1 MVHFLTF
8 TNIKIYNAMKYFYT
22 LMMAFLLPYLAIAQQ
37 TVSYSVN
44 PPTFNE
50 TESITVTFTLN
61 ETNFGVSTSHALY
74 LWAWSVDSNNTSADS
89 PTNGTWTASNAANK
103 LTHVSSSGSTGTYT
117 FTMNTVKSFYGN
129 RPNPLSKIGFLI
141 KTINGS
147 VQSQDIMLNV
157 GKFQFNLTNPV
168 AGSTNVVNSGTV
180 INITGTSS
188 QPANY
193 VVKANGNAV
202 YTSTSASTTLNFPY
216 TATQDANMEV
226 VATNASDG
234 TVVTKTFTVS
244 LAIPVQSAAIPAY
257 MKQGISYDP
266 ADPTKVGL
274 ALYAPGKAYVHVIGS
289 FNNWTVSANHLMKKD
304 TTNPNLYWIE
314 ITGLTPQQIYT
325 FQYRTADGIKVAD
338 PYSPLVL
345 SPYDDQYINQNAMV
359 YPDLP
364 AYPTGQNFEV
374 SVIQTAKPAYN
385 WTVTNFTKPAKDNLI
400 IYELLVRDFTAEKT
414 WQSLIDKI
422 SYLKSLKI
430 NAVELMPV
438 MEFDGNNSWGYNT
451 GFHYALDKA
460 YGTPE
465 KFKEFIDLCH
475 QNGIAVILDIAF
487 NHATGR
493 SPIER
498 MWMVDPD
505 GDGFGDP
512 AADNPYFNQVARH
525 SYSVFNDFNHSK
537 AETKYYVNRVL
548 EQWIKEYKVDGFR
561 WDLTKGF
568 TQACTPGPNQESCTN
583 LYQQDRV
590 NVLKA
595 YADNQWSYDPTSYII
610 FEHLGT
616 DSEEGQWANYRIGE
630 GKGVMMWDKQ
640 TNPYNQNTMGFA
652 ENSNFSRVKYS
663 AHGFSGLR
671 ADSYGES
678 HDEERIMYKNI
689 NFGASTTGYSTRDL
703 NNALQRQKAYGA
715 VFLTVPGPKMIW
727 QFAELGFD
735 KSIYTCE
742 DGITVNTES
751 DAAPGDCKL
760 SPKPSA
766 FGLNYDTDAA
776 RKSVYDTWAKIL
788 ELRLSLDV
796 FNTKTFNVESG
807 NLMPRLFIYNDA
819 SSSALKNV
827 VVLANFTL
835 TSQNIVPNFPYGGNW
850 YNLMDNT
857 SMSVTDTAAPITIEP
872 GGFRIFGNASALATD
887 EVGSSKNAVSLVLTQ
902 NPVTNGNATIRYTNA
917 KNGSLAIY
925 DLTGS
930 LVKTVKV
937 SKDNGDETISVNGLK
952 SGIYLLQLKSEKGV
966 AVTKLIVK

>member
-1 MVHFLTF
+1 
-8 TNIKIYNAMKYFYT
+8 MKYFYT

-147 VQSQDIMLNV
+147 VQSQDIILNV

-193 VVKANGNAV
+193 VVKANGNPV
-202 YTSTSASTTLNFPY
+202 YTSTTDSTTLNFPY

-400 IYELLVRDFTAEKT
+400 IYELLVRDFTTEKT

>member
-1 MVHFLTF
+1 
-8 TNIKIYNAMKYFYT
+8 MKYFYT

-61 ETNFGVSTSHALY
+61 ETNFGVATSHALY
-74 LWAWSVDSNNTSADS
+74 LWAWSVDSNNTSAVS

-129 RPNPLSKIGFLI
+129 RPNPLSKIGFLV

-244 LAIPVQSAAIPAY
+244 LAIPVQTAAIPAY

-289 FNNWTVSANHLMKKD
+289 FNNWTVSANYLMKKD

-359 YPDLP
+359 YPNLP

-400 IYELLVRDFTAEKT
+400 IYELLVRDFTTEKT

-422 SYLKSLKI
+422 YYLKSLKI
-430 NAVELMPV
+430 NAIELMPV

-568 TQACTPGPNQESCTN
+568 TQNCTAGDDACTNA
-583 LYQQDRV
+583 YQQDRV
-590 NVLKA
+590 NILRA

-616 DSEEGQWANYRIGE
+616 DSEEAQWANYRIGE
-630 GKGVMMWDKQ
+630 GKGVMMWDKE

-678 HDEERIMYKNI
+678 HDEERIMYRNI

-796 FNTKTFNVESG
+796 FNTKTFTVESG

-857 SMSVTDTAAPITIEP
+857 SMSVTDLVAPITIEP

-887 EVGSSKNAVSLVLTQ
+887 EVGASKNAVSLVLTQ

-917 KNGSLAIY
+917 INGSLAIY

-952 SGIYLLQLKSEKGV
+952 SGMYLLQLKSEKGV

>member
-1 MVHFLTF
+1 
-8 TNIKIYNAMKYFYT
+8 MKYFYT

-61 ETNFGVSTSHALY
+61 ETNFGVATSHALY

-147 VQSQDIMLNV
+147 VQSQDIILNV

-193 VVKANGNAV
+193 VVKANGNPV
-202 YTSTSASTTLNFPY
+202 YTSTTDSTTLNFPY

-400 IYELLVRDFTAEKT
+400 IYELLVRDFTTEKT

>member
-1 MVHFLTF
+1 
-8 TNIKIYNAMKYFYT
+8 
-22 LMMAFLLPYLAIAQQ
+22 MAFLLPYLAIAQQ

-147 VQSQDIMLNV
+147 VQSQDIILNV

-193 VVKANGNAV
+193 VVKANGNPV
-202 YTSTSASTTLNFPY
+202 YTSTTDSTTLNFPY

-400 IYELLVRDFTAEKT
+400 IYELLVRDFTTEKT

>member
-147 VQSQDIMLNV
+147 VQSQDIILNV

-193 VVKANGNAV
+193 VVKANGNPV
-202 YTSTSASTTLNFPY
+202 YTSTTDSTTLNFPY

-400 IYELLVRDFTAEKT
+400 IYELLVRDFTTEKT

-465 KFKEFIDLCH
+465 
-475 QNGIAVILDIAF
+475 
-487 NHATGR
+487 
-493 SPIER
+493 
-498 MWMVDPD
+498 
-505 GDGFGDP
+505 
-512 AADNPYFNQVARH
+512 
-525 SYSVFNDFNHSK
+525 
-537 AETKYYVNRVL
+537 
-548 EQWIKEYKVDGFR
+548 
-561 WDLTKGF
+561 
-568 TQACTPGPNQESCTN
+568 
-583 LYQQDRV
+583 
-590 NVLKA
+590 
-595 YADNQWSYDPTSYII
+595 
-610 FEHLGT
+610 
-616 DSEEGQWANYRIGE
+616 
-630 GKGVMMWDKQ
+630 
-640 TNPYNQNTMGFA
+640 
-652 ENSNFSRVKYS
+652 
-663 AHGFSGLR
+663 
-671 ADSYGES
+671 
-678 HDEERIMYKNI
+678 
-689 NFGASTTGYSTRDL
+689 
-703 NNALQRQKAYGA
+703 
-715 VFLTVPGPKMIW
+715 
-727 QFAELGFD
+727 
-735 KSIYTCE
+735 
-742 DGITVNTES
+742 
-751 DAAPGDCKL
+751 
-760 SPKPSA
+760 
-766 FGLNYDTDAA
+766 
-776 RKSVYDTWAKIL
+776 
-788 ELRLSLDV
+788 
-796 FNTKTFNVESG
+796 
-807 NLMPRLFIYNDA
+807 
-819 SSSALKNV
+819 
-827 VVLANFTL
+827 
-835 TSQNIVPNFPYGGNW
+835 
-850 YNLMDNT
+850 
-857 SMSVTDTAAPITIEP
+857 
-872 GGFRIFGNASALATD
+872 
-887 EVGSSKNAVSLVLTQ
+887 
-902 NPVTNGNATIRYTNA
+902 
-917 KNGSLAIY
+917 
-925 DLTGS
+925 
-930 LVKTVKV
+930 
-937 SKDNGDETISVNGLK
+937 
-952 SGIYLLQLKSEKGV
+952 
-966 AVTKLIVK
+966 

>member
-1 MVHFLTF
+1 
-8 TNIKIYNAMKYFYT
+8 
-22 LMMAFLLPYLAIAQQ
+22 MAFLLPYLAIAQQ

-147 VQSQDIMLNV
+147 VQSQDIILNV

-193 VVKANGNAV
+193 VVKANGNPV
-202 YTSTSASTTLNFPY
+202 YTSTTDSTTLNFPY

-400 IYELLVRDFTAEKT
+400 IYELLVRDFTTEKT

-835 TSQNIVPNFPYGGNW
+835 TSQNIVPN
-850 YNLMDNT
+850 
-857 SMSVTDTAAPITIEP
+857 
-872 GGFRIFGNASALATD
+872 
-887 EVGSSKNAVSLVLTQ
+887 LV
-902 NPVTNGNATIRYTNA
+902 
-917 KNGSLAIY
+917 
-925 DLTGS
+925 
-930 LVKTVKV
+930 
-937 SKDNGDETISVNGLK
+937 
-952 SGIYLLQLKSEKGV
+952 
-966 AVTKLIVK
+966 

>member
-1 MVHFLTF
+1 
-8 TNIKIYNAMKYFYT
+8 MKYFYT

-147 VQSQDIMLNV
+147 VQSQDIILNV

-193 VVKANGNAV
+193 VVKANGNPV
-202 YTSTSASTTLNFPY
+202 YTSTTDSTTLNFPY

-400 IYELLVRDFTAEKT
+400 IYELLVRDFTTEKT

-887 EVGSSKNAVSLVLTQ
+887 EVGSSKNAASLGLTQ

>member
-1 MVHFLTF
+1 
-8 TNIKIYNAMKYFYT
+8 MKYFYT

-147 VQSQDIMLNV
+147 VQSQDIILNV

-193 VVKANGNAV
+193 VVKANGNPV
-202 YTSTSASTTLNFPY
+202 YTSTTDSTTLNFPY

-400 IYELLVRDFTAEKT
+400 IYELLVRDFTTEKT

-678 HDEERIMYKNI
+678 HDEERIMYRNI

>member
-1 MVHFLTF
+1 
-8 TNIKIYNAMKYFYT
+8 MKYFYT
-22 LMMAFLLPYLAIAQQ
+22 LILAILLPYFAVAQQ
-37 TVSYSVN
+37 VISYSVN
-44 PPTFNE
+44 PATFDE
-50 TESITVTFTLN
+50 TEAITVTFTVN
-61 ETNFGVSTSHALY
+61 ETNFGVGTSHALY
-74 LWAWSVDSNNTSADS
+74 LWAWSFDSNNVQADA
-89 PTNGTWTASNAANK
+89 PTNGSWTASNPANK
-103 LTHVSSSGSTGTYT
+103 LTYVSSSGTTGTYT

-129 RPNPLSKIGFLI
+129 RANPLSKIGFLV
-141 KTINGS
+141 KTVDGS
-147 VQSQDIMLNV
+147 AQSQDILLNV
-157 GKFQFNLTNPV
+157 GKFQFNLTNPLP
-168 AGSTNVVNSGTV
+168 GSTNVVNSGTV
-180 INITGTSS
+180 INITGNSS
-188 QPANY
+188 LAANY
-193 VVKANGNAV
+193 QIKANGNVV
-202 YTSTSASTTLNFPY
+202 YNSSSASVTLNFPY
-216 TATQDANMEV
+216 TVTQDATIEV
-226 VATNASDG
+226 SASDPAG
-234 TVVTKTFTVS
+234 GEPVVKTFTVS
-244 LAIPVQSAAIPAY
+244 LALPVTSAPIPAY

-289 FNNWTVSANHLMKKD
+289 FNNWTVSANYLMKRD

-345 SPYDDQYINQNAMV
+345 SPYDDPYINQNALV

-364 AYPTGQNFEV
+364 AYPAGQSFEV
-374 SVIQTAKPAYN
+374 SVIQTAKPAYP
-385 WTVTNFTKPAKDNLI
+385 WVVTNFNKPAKENLI
-400 IYELLVRDFTAEKT
+400 VYELLVRDFTTQKT

-422 SYLKSLKI
+422 PYLKSLKI
-430 NAVELMPV
+430 NAIELMPV

-475 QNGIAVILDIAF
+475 QNGIAVILDIAL

-537 AETKYYVNRVL
+537 AETKYYVDRVI
-548 EQWIKEYKVDGFR
+548 EHWIKEYKVDGFR

-568 TQACTPGPNQESCTN
+568 TQNCTAGDDACTNA
-583 LYQQDRV
+583 YQQDRV
-590 NVLKA
+590 NTLRG
-595 YADNQWSYDPTSYII
+595 YADKQWSYDPTSYII

-616 DSEEGQWANYRIGE
+616 DSEEGQWANYRVGE
-630 GKGVMMWDKQ
+630 GKGVMMWDKH
-640 TNPYNQNTMGFA
+640 TNAYNQNTMGFA
-652 ENSNFSRVKYS
+652 ASSNFNRVDFE
-663 AHGFSGLR
+663 AHGFSERR
-671 ADSYGES
+671 AMSYGES

-689 NFGASTTGYSTRDL
+689 NFGASTAGYDTRDL

-751 DAAPGDCKL
+751 DAIPGDCKL
-760 SPKPSA
+760 SPKPTA
-766 FGLNYDTDAA
+766 FGLGYDTDAV

-788 ELRLSLDV
+788 ELRLANEV
-796 FNTKTFNVESG
+796 FNTKTFTVESG
-807 NLMPRLFIYNDA
+807 NLMPRIFIWNNNA
-819 SSSALKNV
+819 ASALKNV
-827 VVLANFTL
+827 VILANFTL
-835 TSQNIVPNFPYGGNW
+835 TTQNIVPDFPYTGSW
-850 YNLMDNT
+850 VNLMDNT
-857 SMSVTDTAAPITIEP
+857 SVPVSSTTAPITIEP
-872 GGFRIFGNASALATD
+872 GGFRIFGNASALST
-887 EVGSSKNAVSLVLTQ
+887 ENVGSVKNAVSLTLTQ
-902 NPVTNGNATIRYTNA
+902 NPVTNGTANLRYTNA
-917 KNGSLAIY
+917 KNGTVAIY
-925 DLTGS
+925 DLAGT
-930 LVKTVKV
+930 LVKTVKI
-937 SKDNGDETISVNGLK
+937 SKDNGDETVSINGLK
-952 SGIYLLQLKSEKGV
+952 TGMYLIQLKSDKGV
-966 AVTKLIVK
+966 AVTKMLVK

>member
-1 MVHFLTF
+1 
-8 TNIKIYNAMKYFYT
+8 
-22 LMMAFLLPYLAIAQQ
+22 MAFLLPYLAIAQQ

-147 VQSQDIMLNV
+147 VQSQDIILNV

-193 VVKANGNAV
+193 VVKANGNPV
-202 YTSTSASTTLNFPY
+202 YTSTTDSTTLNFPY

-400 IYELLVRDFTAEKT
+400 IYELLVRDFTTEKT

-451 GFHYALDKA
+451 WFHYALDKA

-887 EVGSSKNAVSLVLTQ
+887 EVGASKNAVSLVLTQ